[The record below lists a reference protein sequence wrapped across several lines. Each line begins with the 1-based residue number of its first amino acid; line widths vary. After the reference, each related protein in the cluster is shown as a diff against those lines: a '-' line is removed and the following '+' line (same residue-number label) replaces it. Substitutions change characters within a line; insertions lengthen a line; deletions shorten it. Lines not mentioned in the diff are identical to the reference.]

1 MCLGI
6 LGVRDIHRPEVPE
19 AIRKCKIAGITIR
32 MVTGDNLLTAKAI
45 AEEIGIIEPNDG
57 NLVMEGSDFIKK
69 IGGVIC
75 KNCQTFKCDCSR
87 DLKEREKTGKELR
100 IDTIQNAR

>member
-1 MCLGI
+1 
-6 LGVRDIHRPEVPE
+6 
-19 AIRKCKIAGITIR
+19 
-32 MVTGDNLLTAKAI
+32 
-45 AEEIGIIEPNDG
+45 
-57 NLVMEGSDFIKK
+57 MEGSDFIKK